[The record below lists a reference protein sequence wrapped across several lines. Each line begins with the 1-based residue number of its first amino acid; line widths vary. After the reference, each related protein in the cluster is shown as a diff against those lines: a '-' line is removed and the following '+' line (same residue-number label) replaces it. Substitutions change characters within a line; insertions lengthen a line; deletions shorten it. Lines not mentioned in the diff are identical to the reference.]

1 MARLHLELGN
11 PRDAERLLREGIR
24 LLQPLGDRGTLV
36 ETQRML
42 AQALLAQGKVDE
54 AERYA
59 LQSRETVGGQDQHSR
74 ATTRMALGLVRAAQG
89 RDDEAE
95 GLLREALAILEGTGY
110 RRQVIEPTAAFAAFL
125 RERGRDGEAMQL
137 EERLAELQAPRS
149 AAPIA

>member
-1 MARLHLELGN
+1 M
-11 PRDAERLLREGIR
+11 
-24 LLQPLGDRGTLV
+24 LQPLGDRGTLV

-42 AQALLAQGKVDE
+42 AQLLLMQGKVEE

-59 LQSRETVGGQDQHSR
+59 LESRETVGGQDQHSR

-95 GLLREALAILEGTGY
+95 ALLREALEILDDTGY
-110 RRQVIEPTAAFAAFL
+110 RRHRIEPTEALAGFL
-125 RERGRDGEAMQL
+125 RERGRTAEAAQL
-137 EERLAELQAPRS
+137 EERLAELQVPRS